1 MMSFKQ
7 SVTRARSG
15 IMDIQ
20 EKHRERQLAGM
31 PALSET
37 EQEMLSKSKISSKTG
52 FSNIEPTI
60 LGGPQGEK
68 FLADT
73 LSNKGISEL
82 NKNKQSFTSAIPQY
96 DLSTNSAYRQQMALR
111 KVRANKF

>member
-1 MMSFKQ
+1 MSHKQ
-7 SVTRARSG
+7 SITKARSE
-15 IMDIQ
+15 ITNIQ
-20 EKHRERQLAGM
+20 EKRNERQLAGM

-37 EQEMLSKSKISSKTG
+37 EQETLAKSKISSKVG

-60 LGGPQGEK
+60 LDGSQGEK

-82 NKNKQSFTSAIPQY
+82 NRNKQSFTSAVPQY

-111 KVRANKF
+111 KVRANKL